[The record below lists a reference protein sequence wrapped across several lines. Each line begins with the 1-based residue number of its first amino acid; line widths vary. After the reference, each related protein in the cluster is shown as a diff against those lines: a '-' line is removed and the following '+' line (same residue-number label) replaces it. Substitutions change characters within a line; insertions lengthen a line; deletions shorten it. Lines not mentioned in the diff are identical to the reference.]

1 MAGLGVCA
9 PELGPARPAAG
20 TDARAGST
28 DQAAIA
34 KPKFHS
40 GSRWRCAAGVH
51 DLIVTLPKG
60 YDTELVA
67 HGKAL
72 SGGQRQRTAL
82 ARALYRDP
90 FLLVLDEP
98 NSNLD
103 REGEAALNDAIRG
116 VRARGCIAI
125 VIAHRKSALAEVDKL
140 LMMAR

>member
-1 MAGLGVCA
+1 
-9 PELGPARPAAG
+9 
-20 TDARAGST
+20 
-28 DQAAIA
+28 
-34 KPKFHS
+34 
-40 GSRWRCAAGVH
+40 
-51 DLIVTLPKG
+51 LPKG

-72 SGGQRQRTAL
+72 SGVQRQRIAL
-82 ARALYRDP
+82 VRALHRDP

-125 VIAHRKSALAEVDKL
+125 VIAHRKSALVEVDKL
-140 LMMAR
+140 LVMAR